1 MSALRLFSPL
11 RLGPHRLAHRVVM
24 APLTRARA
32 VQPGNVPGP
41 LNAEYYAQRAG
52 KGGMIIAEA
61 SQVRADG
68 QGFPQTPGI
77 HSAEQVAGWRLVTDA
92 IHARGGIVYLQLW
105 HVGRISHS
113 SLQPDG
119 GLPVAPS
126 AIALEGK
133 TFTRDWQ
140 LAPFETP
147 RALTAGE
154 IAGVVEDYAQAAR
167 LAEQAGF
174 DGVEI
179 HAANGYLIEQFL
191 QSRSNQRTD
200 GYGGSIENRTRLL
213 REITDAVAGVWGADR
228 VGVRLSPWGIANG
241 SGEDDPIPLYTHAI
255 EALAARRL
263 GYLHLIEPRASGT
276 GKADLHRPE
285 QPSATATF
293 RSRWPGVLIGAGGYD
308 RDGAIE
314 AVERGTADA
323 VAFGRA
329 FIANPDL
336 PLRLE
341 RGAPLNP
348 YDRPTFYGGTEKG
361 YTDYPALE
369 TEAA

>member
-1 MSALRLFSPL
+1 MTKPKLFTPLNLGALALQ
-11 RLGPHRLAHRVVM
+11 HRVVL
-24 APLTRARA
+24 APLTRMRARL
-32 VQPGNVPGP
+32 PGNVPTP
-41 LNAEYYAQRAG
+41 LNAEYYAQRSTP
-52 KGGMIIAEA
+52 GGLLIAEA
-61 SQVRADG
+61 TQVSRSA
-68 QGFPQTPGI
+68 QGYPGTPGI
-77 HSAEQVAGWRLVTDA
+77 HSDEQVAGWRLATDA
-92 IHARGGIVYLQLW
+92 VHAKGGLIALQLW

-113 SLQPDG
+113 SLQPGG

-126 AIALEGK
+126 AIALDAK

-147 RALTAGE
+147 RALTTGE
-154 IAGVVEDYAQAAR
+154 VAGVVEDYARGAR
-167 LAEQAGF
+167 LAEEAGF

-191 QSRSNQRTD
+191 QSRSNRRED
-200 GYGGSIENRTRLL
+200 GYGGSIDNRSRLL
-213 REITDAVAGVWGADR
+213 REVTDAVVGVWGADR

-241 SGEDDPIPLYTHAI
+241 SGEDDPIPLYTHVI

-276 GKADLHRPE
+276 GKADIHRPE

-308 RDGAIE
+308 RDGAID

-348 YDRPTFYGGTEKG
+348 YDRPTFYGGSEKG

-369 TEAA
+369 PEVA